1 MSQTSLP
8 LVVLKKSYAVCR
20 LAATDAVPAWATGDE
35 FLSITKTA
43 DELSVVCEEAKVP
56 AGVKAEKSWRIFK
69 VQGPLDF
76 SLTGILNLMSV
87 PLAEAKISIFVIST
101 FDTDY
106 LMVRGE
112 SFEAAKLVLRNTGH
126 QIRG

>member
-1 MSQTSLP
+1 MTSLNL
-8 LVVLKKSYAVCR
+8 LVLPIQLAVCR
-20 LAATDAVPAWATGDE
+20 LPADASIPVWATGNT
-35 FLSITKTA
+35 FLSITRTA
-43 DELSVVCEEAKVP
+43 DELSVVCEEGMVP
-56 AGVKAEKSWRIFK
+56 PQKKAERGWRCFK

-106 LMVRGE
+106 LMVRE
-112 SFEAAKLVLRNTGH
+112 ASFEQAKQVLTGAGH
-126 QIRG
+126 SVSSN